1 MFILVNLFVTVTS
14 FSCKL
19 PYICKSRQDGCY
31 HLFNTF
37 YLTLYHTV
45 RKDEKMK
52 DEQTKFMKEKKIDVG
67 HIIRTINNELS
78 KFTKKIGRNVTFVIS
93 SSKY

>member
-45 RKDEKMK
+45 RKDE
-52 DEQTKFMKEKKIDVG
+52 QTKFMKEKKIDVG